1 MEALK
6 QLQER
11 FRLYQG
17 NDILLSNDEL
27 IYYSSSI
34 DVGQLPEPLQR
45 FIADSEQVVDA
56 GLKLNIE
63 ALAEAEQHRDE
74 AEQLREQAEKREE
87 RLKVLNEKL
96 EQQNRL
102 SQQELIEERKA
113 RHAEKTL
120 NFQRVLIYVLGGLIG
135 LSIVLSHVS
144 NAFAANDTVLNLT
157 KDAIIL
163 LLQIFG
169 MAASYVFGSQQKKG
183 GNEKQA
189 E

>member
-1 MEALK
+1 MEALE
-6 QLQER
+6 QLQQR
-11 FRLYQG
+11 FRLYQHNG
-17 NDILLSNDEL
+17 MLLSNDEL
-27 IYYSSSI
+27 IYYSSGI
-34 DVGQLPEPLQR
+34 AMGKLPEALQG
-45 FIADSEQVVDA
+45 FIEDSRQVVDA
-56 GLKLNIE
+56 ALKLNIE
-63 ALAEAEQHRDE
+63 ALTEAEQHRDE
-74 AEQLREQAEKREE
+74 AEQLRKQAEKREE
-87 RLKVLNEKL
+87 RLKLLNEKL

-102 SQQELIEERKA
+102 SELELIEERKA
-113 RHAEKTL
+113 RQAEKTL

>member
-1 MEALK
+1 MEALEH
-6 QLQER
+6 LQER
-11 FRLYQG
+11 FKLYQG
-17 NDILLSNDEL
+17 NHILLSNDEL

-34 DVGQLPEPLQR
+34 DVSKLSGSLKS
-45 FIADSEQVVDA
+45 FIEDSEQVVQA
-56 GLKLNIE
+56 SLKLNIE

-74 AEQLREQAEKREE
+74 AEQLRKESENREA

-96 EQQNRL
+96 EQQHRL
-102 SQQELIEERKA
+102 SELELIEERKA
-113 RHAEKTL
+113 RHAEKRL
-120 NFQRVLIYVLGGLIG
+120 NFQRLLIYVLGGLIG

-183 GNEKQA
+183 ENEKQA

>member
-1 MEALK
+1 MEALE

-11 FRLYQG
+11 FRLYQHNG
-17 NDILLSNDEL
+17 MLLSNDEL
-27 IYYSSSI
+27 IYYSSI
-34 DVGQLPEPLQR
+34 AMGTLPEALQG
-45 FIADSEQVVDA
+45 FIEDSREVVDA
-56 GLKLNIE
+56 ALKLNIE
-63 ALAEAEQHRDE
+63 ALTEAEQHRDE
-74 AEQLREQAEKREE
+74 AEQLREQAEKRED

-113 RHAEKTL
+113 RHAEKRL

-135 LSIVLSHVS
+135 LSIVLSHIS

-163 LLQIFG
+163 LLQILG

-183 GNEKQA
+183 ENEKPS